1 MGVVLKRAHYFITCG
16 GRQMYHTPIKQDYI
30 TRQLVTVDKN
40 DLWKIRHSGESYS
53 QMTLADF
60 GIK

>member
-1 MGVVLKRAHYFITCG
+1 
-16 GRQMYHTPIKQDYI
+16 MYHTPIEQGYI

>member
-1 MGVVLKRAHYFITCG
+1 
-16 GRQMYHTPIKQDYI
+16 MYLTPIEQEYI

-40 DLWKIRHSGESYS
+40 DLWKIQHSGESYS